1 MKQNVPLSC
10 IDKPSSDIDRPTLY
24 VKALL
29 DVLTMVL
36 NYFGVLV
43 FEVLVFEVLVFEVL
57 VFEVVGLRF
66 WGLSF
71 PNTLLLC

>member
-1 MKQNVPLSC
+1 M
-10 IDKPSSDIDRPTLY
+10 PSSDIDRPTLY
-24 VKALL
+24 VKALVPRQIAL
-29 DVLTMVL
+29 LQVKVLINNHL

-57 VFEVVGLRF
+57 VFEVLGLCF

-71 PNTLLLC
+71 PNTHK